1 MNFDPMN
8 VTLNYINQLKRIKV
22 NRDFEPELNL
32 LQTILAMPEFQAREY
47 GVKSKNV
54 INKILSLYTHKTEV
68 VSRKGKETEAFDGF
82 KKFYDAF

>member
-54 INKILSLYTHKTEV
+54 I
-68 VSRKGKETEAFDGF
+68 
-82 KKFYDAF
+82 KKQKLLIDLRNSMMLLKVRIVLIH